1 MIESLKDAWQ
11 FCSFPKRTKQEE
23 VCEMK
28 ILRWLPVLVLLGFLM
43 PTACD
48 DALGPTDGPARIQI
62 LLTDAPTD
70 YLDEAWVC
78 FSSVYLVPGEDREE
92 DEGAEQG
99 PNWVYLFDG
108 SDFDESDPEAE
119 KYKCY
124 DLLELRDGITADLT
138 DAVDVE
144 PGEYGQLRLVVSEA
158 WVILDED
165 YQFNDGEQERSLFI
179 PSGAQTGIKVHLH
192 RSIEAEEG
200 TLTEIIVDFDVD
212 ENFVIQGN
220 PDSPAGIQGILFT
233 PVLKEKS
240 RTTEGT

>member
-1 MIESLKDAWQ
+1 
-11 FCSFPKRTKQEE
+11 
-23 VCEMK
+23 MK

-70 YLDEAWVC
+70 YLAEAWVC

-92 DEGAEQG
+92 NEGVEKG
-99 PNWVYLFDG
+99 PNWVYLFD
-108 SDFDESDPEAE
+108 EPDPDDHL
-119 KYKCY
+119 CY
-124 DLLELRDGITADLT
+124 DLLELRDGITEDLT
-138 DAVDVE
+138 DAVEVE
-144 PGEYGQLRLVVSEA
+144 PGEYGQLRLVVDRAEVTLHA
-158 WVILDED
+158 D
-165 YQFNDGEQERSLFI
+165 YSFQDGGQTKSLFI

-200 TLTEIIVDFDVD
+200 TLTVLIVDFDVD

-240 RTTEGT
+240 RTTEGA